1 MTTATFAAST
11 ALGFF
16 AGATVF
22 AGVRDIVTMKISN
35 NLILL
40 LLAAYAALAP
50 LAGYGMELIAVSI
63 LTALAVLGVTFILFA
78 LGWIGGGDAKLAAA
92 TALWIGPELASDYFF
107 HTAVFGALF
116 ALALL
121 VFRRMPLLPFLQDN
135 TWSTRLHAPTTGI
148 PYGVPMAFASLLVL
162 PETHWATLFQ

>member
-11 ALGFF
+11 ALWFF
-16 AGATVF
+16 AGATIF
-22 AGVRDIVTMKISN
+22 AGARDVLTMKISN
-35 NLILL
+35 KLILL

-63 LTALAVLGVTFILFA
+63 LTALAVLGVTFVLFA
-78 LGWIGGGDAKLAAA
+78 LGWIGGGDAKLAAV
-92 TALWIGPELASDYFF
+92 TVLWIGPELTPDYLLY
-107 HTAVFGALF
+107 TAVFGALF

-121 VFRRMPLLPFLQDN
+121 VFRRMPLFPFLKGYE
-135 TWSTRLHAPTTGI
+135 WSTRLHAPTTGI